1 MKQLPQVELAIG
13 VGEGDPR
20 VTSRPETTSQSRPI
34 TAIAP
39 MPDDTQVMN
48 LPR

>member
-20 VTSRPETTSQSRPI
+20 TTSCPETTSQSRPI